1 MKNQHEGRRVEPA
14 VNSDVMS
21 DAPTP
26 ADKTEVI
33 GVVTNCLRLN
43 LRQKPSQDS
52 DVVTIL
58 SALSEVRVD
67 MEASTDSFY
76 KVCTA
81 AGIEGFCMRK
91 YIAIR
96 R

>member
-1 MKNQHEGRRVEPA
+1 MKKQHGDEQAVEDKAA
-14 VNSDVMS
+14 V
-21 DAPTP
+21 T
-26 ADKTEVI
+26 
-33 GVVTNCLRLN
+33 GVVTDCFKLN
-43 LRQKPSQDS
+43 LREEANPNAN
-52 DVVTIL
+52 VVAVIP
-58 SALSEVRVD
+58 ALTEVVIE